1 MRNFSC
7 ELTASSHLS
16 KKFSTACE
24 QVKRRK
30 KMQEIFM
37 SALQKGTH
45 PRRCQK
51 REGLLFEFS
60 VRDSLRVIGLS
71 SSLVHLSVAHGEPRL
86 RQKTRRKKNFV
97 GCLFFIRQIRGLKF
111 GSKNLVKSVRNLWDR
126 CFQWGCMLGDILHVA
141 LQDHFCDFRLWQLQ
155 HLSKHAEHKKI
166 FCRTFCEFLWT
177 WKP

>member
-51 REGLLFEFS
+51 REGLHVVVFEFS

-71 SSLVHLSVAHGEPRL
+71 SSLVHLSVARHGEPRL

-97 GCLFFIRQIRGLKF
+97 CLFFIRQIRGLKF

-126 CFQWGCMLGDILHVA
+126 CFQ
-141 LQDHFCDFRLWQLQ
+141 
-155 HLSKHAEHKKI
+155 
-166 FCRTFCEFLWT
+166 
-177 WKP
+177 